1 MTLTAPREHA
11 TTVATQG
18 QAILGGDSRFAVAP
32 GERVPEGHA
41 GAESHSRG
49 RRLHAPT
56 LRAGPPRGLGDQIV
70 QQV

>member
-41 GAESHSRG
+41 GGRIPLSRP
-49 RRLHAPT
+49 APT
-56 LRAGPPRGLGDQIV
+56 CTGAAREPPTGASDRIV
-70 QQV
+70 Q